1 MAVVRHG
8 NFTISKNFIPI
19 RRDQMIKKVTL
30 AVSAALFLANNA
42 MAADNIVIGV
52 EKNYVPYFNELA
64 TKFNQG
70 KDFKVEVT
78 AAKMFDLLEALPTQK
93 GNVADLF
100 MVPND
105 RLGDLANQRLIEP
118 TNFEIKG
125 YTKTSTK
132 SANYDGKTYML
143 PMSTDTTLFLY
154 NKDMLKTPPKTLKE
168 LAPSDW
174 AAKFTDFYF
183 TGGLFMAN
191 GGYIFKDNNPQ
202 NIGLDNA
209 GSIKAGFAAQALYN
223 SGVSHWTLM
232 QDDTVAYDIM
242 MKNFTEGKISA
253 VINGPWAI
261 ADIEKAGI
269 NVGAAPIPSW
279 DGSHPYQALTG
290 TKGIAINGYSDN
302 KDGARAFLKF
312 AATPEYANKWYEM
325 TREISPNL
333 AVHYEEG
340 SIHKAIFDA
349 TNAGMPMPN
358 IPQFGKVWGPMKI
371 ALAQIA
377 QGQNVKGALDAAVE
391 TIAIDIEDM

>member
-1 MAVVRHG
+1 
-8 NFTISKNFIPI
+8 
-19 RRDQMIKKVTL
+19 MIKKVTI

-52 EKNYVPYFNELA
+52 EKNYVPYFTELA
-64 TKFNQG
+64 AAFNQG
-70 KDFKVEVT
+70 KDFNVEVT
-78 AAKMFDLLEALPTQK
+78 TAKMFDLLEALPTQK

-105 RLGDLANQRLIEP
+105 RIGELANQRLVES

-125 YTKTSTK
+125 YTATSTK
-132 SANYDGKTYML
+132 SSVYEGKTYML

-154 NKDMLKTPPKTLKE
+154 NKDKLKAPPKTLKE

-191 GGYIFKDNNPQ
+191 GGYIFQDNNPQ

-209 GSIKAGFAAQALYN
+209 GSIKAGFAAKSLYH
-223 SGVSHWTLM
+223 SGVTHWTLM

-253 VINGPWAI
+253 IINGPWAI

-290 TKGIAINGYSDN
+290 TKGIAINGYSGN

-325 TREISPNL
+325 TREVSPNL
-333 AVHYEEG
+333 AVHYQEG

-358 IPQFGKVWGPMKI
+358 IPQFGKVWGPMKV

-377 QGQNVKGALDAAVE
+377 QGQDVKGALQAAVE
-391 TIAIDIEDM
+391 TIEIDIEDM

>member
-1 MAVVRHG
+1 
-8 NFTISKNFIPI
+8 
-19 RRDQMIKKVTL
+19 MIKKMTI
-30 AVSAALFLANNA
+30 AASAALFLANNA

-52 EKNYVPYFNELA
+52 EKNYVPYFTELA
-64 TKFNQG
+64 EKFNTG

-78 AAKMFDLLEALPTQK
+78 TAKMFDLLEALPTQK

-105 RLGDLANQRLIEP
+105 RIGDLANQRLAESI
-118 TNFEIKG
+118 NFEIEG
-125 YTKTSTK
+125 YTNTSTK
-132 SANYDGKTYML
+132 SANYNGKNYML

-183 TGGLFMAN
+183 TGGLFIAN
-191 GGYIFKDNNPQ
+191 GGYIFADNNPQ

-290 TKGIAINGYSDN
+290 TKGIAINGYSSN
-302 KDGARAFLKF
+302 KEGARAFLKF

-349 TNAGMPMPN
+349 TNAGLPMPN

-377 QGQNVKGALDAAVE
+377 QGQDVTGALKAAVE
-391 TIAIDIEDM
+391 TIEIDIEDM

>member
-1 MAVVRHG
+1 
-8 NFTISKNFIPI
+8 
-19 RRDQMIKKVTL
+19 MIKKVAI

-42 MAADNIVIGV
+42 IAADNIVIGV
-52 EKNYVPYFNELA
+52 EKNYVPYFTELA
-64 TKFNQG
+64 EKFNQN

-78 AAKMFDLLEALPTQK
+78 TAKMFDLLDALPTQK

-105 RLGDLANQRLIEP
+105 RIGDLANQRLIEP

-132 SANYDGKTYML
+132 SAHYDGKDYML

-154 NKDMLKTPPKTLKE
+154 NKDKLKTPPKTLKE
-168 LAPSDW
+168 LPPSDW

-202 NIGLDNA
+202 EIGLNNA
-209 GSIKAGFAAQALYN
+209 GSIKAGFATKSLYE
-223 SGVSHWTLM
+223 SGVAHWTLM

-253 VINGPWAI
+253 IINGPWAI

-279 DGSHPYQALTG
+279 DGSRPYQALTSI
-290 TKGIAINGYSDN
+290 KGIAINGYSGN

-312 AATPEYANKWYEM
+312 AATPEYANKWYKM

-333 AVHYEEG
+333 SVHYQEG

-349 TNAGMPMPN
+349 TNAGLPMPN
-358 IPQFGKVWGPMKI
+358 IPQFGKVWGPMKV

-377 QGQNVKGALDAAVE
+377 QGQDVKGALKASVE
-391 TIAIDIEDM
+391 TIKIDIDDM

>member
-52 EKNYVPYFNELA
+52 EKNYVRYFNELA

-183 TGGLFMAN
+183 TGGFFMAN

-377 QGQNVKGALDAAVE
+377 QGQDVKGALDAAVE
-391 TIAIDIEDM
+391 TIALDIEDM